1 MRSYSASEPIQAFA
15 ANSAGGGKTRFS
27 RSTDSIRLLSER
39 LWLDVCPWL
48 SVPVGIFGEC
58 LREWTDSLAA
68 NLRERRRRIRSYA
81 IGLRRCNRLSGWSAV
96 LCESRTAA
104 AIQHFPG

>member
-1 MRSYSASEPIQAFA
+1 MRSYSASEPIQALA

-68 NLRERRRRIRSYA
+68 KFARALPQNPKLRYRFAEMQPAERTERCS
-81 IGLRRCNRLSGWSAV
+81 LRR
-96 LCESRTAA
+96 
-104 AIQHFPG
+104 